1 MRYILAIDQG
11 TTSSRCVIFNEG
23 FHVVAMAQQ
32 TFPQHYPESSWV
44 EHDLGELW
52 ASVESSV
59 SGALKE
65 AARDP
70 AFRPENIAAI
80 GITNQRET
88 FGVWE
93 RATGTPIG
101 RAIVWQCR
109 RSAALCERL
118 RKTPAGRKLATTT
131 GLVIDPYF
139 SGTKLK
145 WLLDAKPE
153 LRKRAAKG
161 ELCFGTMDTYLMWR
175 LTGGDCF
182 ATDVTNASRTMF
194 MDLKTL
200 RWSPTCLKTL
210 GVPASMLPQIRD
222 SDAEFGRTRGL
233 NFLPD
238 GIPITGVLG
247 DQQAALFG
255 QECWEAGMAKCTYGT
270 GAFVLLNTGAKVRR
284 TKSGVSTVAWK
295 IKGKPTY
302 CLEGSL
308 FIAGAAVQWL
318 RDGLGLLESSAHI
331 EKLAAQVESSDGVFF
346 IPALTGLGSPYWAP
360 QAKGLIGGLTR
371 RSTKSHVARACLE
384 GIGYSVA
391 DLFEALVKDAL
402 VKLRFLRVDGGASRN
417 EMLLKFQSDLMG
429 VTIQRPS
436 DIESTARGAGFV
448 AALGA
453 GMVRSTKELAGK
465 NPVIFEVKPTLK
477 AKESKAL
484 LAVWRRRV
492 KALLAGC
499 Y

>member
-1 MRYILAIDQG
+1 
-11 TTSSRCVIFNEG
+11 
-23 FHVVAMAQQ
+23 
-32 TFPQHYPESSWV
+32 
-44 EHDLGELW
+44 
-52 ASVESSV
+52 
-59 SGALKE
+59 
-65 AARDP
+65 
-70 AFRPENIAAI
+70 
-80 GITNQRET
+80 
-88 FGVWE
+88 
-93 RATGTPIG
+93 
-101 RAIVWQCR
+101 
-109 RSAALCERL
+109 
-118 RKTPAGRKLATTT
+118 
-131 GLVIDPYF
+131 
-139 SGTKLK
+139 
-145 WLLDAKPE
+145 
-153 LRKRAAKG
+153 
-161 ELCFGTMDTYLMWR
+161 MWR
-175 LTGGDCF
+175 LTGGDSF

-200 RWSPTCLKTL
+200 RWSPACLKTL
-210 GVPASMLPQIRD
+210 GIPAPMLPQIRD

-270 GAFVLLNTGAKVRR
+270 GAFVLLNTGTKVRR

-453 GMVRSTKELAGK
+453 GIVRSTKELAGK
-465 NPVIFEVKPTLK
+465 NPVIFEVKPALK